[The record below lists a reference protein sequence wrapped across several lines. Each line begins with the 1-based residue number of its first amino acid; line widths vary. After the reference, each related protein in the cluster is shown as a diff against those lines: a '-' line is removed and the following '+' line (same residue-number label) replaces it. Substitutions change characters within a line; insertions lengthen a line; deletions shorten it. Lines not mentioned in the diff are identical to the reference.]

1 VAKSTNVA
9 EPIDNVEYRGYTKV
23 LSKSI
28 TILVSEK
35 INDETINLV
44 RNKIN
49 DWFDIDELNGDIVNI
64 ERSHIL
70 KEKRNYNLLLDGLL
84 LLILLIFIINFKSGM
99 QFLAK
104 SMRRIHI
111 TGIEQS
117 VHIRGNMNGNQSTS
131 ALISGNGKMNF
142 TADKPLKVSIMKEDE
157 VESAELDFKFL
168 NQLDEESLMELLSK
182 RVPNDMIYVLTKIE
196 PKMVSEI
203 MKNYPKIEDEIIR
216 YCISPKEYS
225 VSEIRKLIETLK
237 KGIDALIDETEIS
250 NNGAETLINIF
261 SSFPLAK
268 TAELLRKLELIDK
281 SFARVVRNG
290 IVLPN
295 DILKMDSHTI
305 KLIIKH
311 IDHSL
316 LTNYLACSNR
326 QIQEVFYRNMT
337 ERSKLIIQEDIALLG
352 KFSSDEKE
360 QIIEMMMYSIKEIL
374 K

>member
-1 VAKSTNVA
+1 MKKKYQFIILFVFLLSLIVNLYSFDTVIEAEVELEYSNWIQSMLEPILGKILVEVDFRLEYPEIESNTLGMKLDKNQSLPGLPVAKSTNVA

-117 VHIRGNMNGNQSTS
+117 VHIR
-131 ALISGNGKMNF
+131 
-142 TADKPLKVSIMKEDE
+142 V
-157 VESAELDFKFL
+157 
-168 NQLDEESLMELLSK
+168 
-182 RVPNDMIYVLTKIE
+182 
-196 PKMVSEI
+196 
-203 MKNYPKIEDEIIR
+203 NYK
-216 YCISPKEYS
+216 
-225 VSEIRKLIETLK
+225 
-237 KGIDALIDETEIS
+237 
-250 NNGAETLINIF
+250 
-261 SSFPLAK
+261 
-268 TAELLRKLELIDK
+268 
-281 SFARVVRNG
+281 
-290 IVLPN
+290 
-295 DILKMDSHTI
+295 
-305 KLIIKH
+305 
-311 IDHSL
+311 
-316 LTNYLACSNR
+316 
-326 QIQEVFYRNMT
+326 
-337 ERSKLIIQEDIALLG
+337 
-352 KFSSDEKE
+352 
-360 QIIEMMMYSIKEIL
+360 
-374 K
+374 